1 MTHLV
6 ERIVWGSELALQW
19 YKDRGS
25 LTTQAAELT
34 GMVVS
39 RREEWLIIFLG
50 PWCRDLEKLR
60 GKLLDTWDG
69 RFLCYELWATF
80 NRLGSSLTAG

>member
-1 MTHLV
+1 MTHLA
-6 ERIVWGSELALQW
+6 ERILWGSKIAITW
-19 YKDRGS
+19 YQNREV
-25 LTTQAAELT
+25 LTTQAAKLI

-50 PWCRDLEKLR
+50 PWCTDLAKLE

-69 RFLCYELWATF
+69 RFLCYELWAT
-80 NRLGSSLTAG
+80 LHQS